1 MRARL
6 PVPTLEAGGRA
17 LGNISNIRADEVI
30 RAEGRSAS
38 RFPGRV
44 SSACQARR
52 PRSLSAVGEHAQTD
66 GVMRETDGFTY
77 AIDEDGDL
85 LWFISPR
92 VYYRRRKREAE
103 AAQPPAEPDS

>member
-1 MRARL
+1 MVATEPL
-6 PVPTLEAGGRA
+6 M
-17 LGNISNIRADEVI
+17 
-30 RAEGRSAS
+30 AS
-38 RFPGRV
+38 GFLGRV
-44 SSACQARR
+44 SSACQARH
-52 PRSLSAVGEHAQTD
+52 PRRLSAVDNHSQAD
-66 GVMRETDGFTY
+66 DLVRETDGFTY